1 MDFRALQCQYLVC
14 ELDDDGVGWIK
25 LNRAPANALNVAVL
39 EELVSAVRAARFD
52 PAVKIVALSSALPG
66 FFSSGLDIAELDNVD
81 PNRLELLDHLFKD
94 LIANP
99 VRNARKLFVAVI
111 EGHCLGGGL
120 ELALA
125 MDLRVAVDGS
135 WKMGL
140 PEVRLGG
147 MPGGGG
153 VQGLARLIGE
163 QRALRL
169 VMAGETFNAVR
180 AEELGVVDLLFEGED
195 AGSKVQSYLRDL
207 ARGPREAYGAIK
219 LAVRQGLQLSPEQG
233 LFLERE
239 LYRGLYGSSDLAEGV
254 RAFREKRPPRF
265 GESSASPTT

>member
-1 MDFRALQCQYLVC
+1 MDFRALKNEHVAC
-14 ELDDDGVGWIK
+14 ELDEDGVGWIR

-39 EELVSAVRAARFD
+39 EELVLAVRAARFD
-52 PAVKIVALSSALPG
+52 PAVKVVALGSALPG
-66 FFSSGLDIAELDNVD
+66 FFSSGLDLAELDDVD
-81 PNRLELLDHLFKD
+81 LNRLELLDHLFKD
-94 LIANP
+94 LIAGP
-99 VRNARKLFVAVI
+99 VRTARKLYVAVV

-153 VQGLARLIGE
+153 IQGLARLVGE
-163 QRALRL
+163 QAAFRM
-169 VMAGETFNAVR
+169 VMAGETFNARR
-180 AEELGVVDLLFEGED
+180 AADLGVIDVLFDGDGAAE
-195 AGSKVQSYLRDL
+195 KVQPYLREF

-219 LAVRQGLQLSPEQG
+219 LAIREGLPLSPEQG

-239 LYRGLYGSSDLAEGV
+239 LYRGLYGSNDLAEGV
-254 RAFREKRPPRF
+254 QAFRERRAPRF
-265 GESSASPTT
+265 GESPASPTA